1 MVREHPWV
9 HQPPNRTRYA
19 LSKLEQLEYIRA
31 ARCLINHPPITG
43 SVEGAETVWDE
54 LHRTHIWQGNY
65 IHYVGHF
72 LPWHRYLIRAHELL
86 LQRLC
91 GYTGAQP
98 YWDELGDYESG
109 PIHEAAIFDP
119 VFGFGGDGRDD
130 GCIQDGPFR
139 DLTLH
144 MSRESNHANYC
155 LSRSFDQQWFTWANR
170 SNVEECFVMTEYDEA
185 WQCYNE
191 FPHSAGHAVVG
202 GVMGDPIE
210 SSGDPIFY
218 LHHAYLDRLWW
229 QWQQADEA
237 NRLTAMG
244 GVNVPPQSIL
254 DLVGLQGPDPS
265 VVDYNGDEG
274 DTTTLRHVLWLHGIV
289 PNVTVADVLDLG
301 GEVICGTY
309 E

>member
-1 MVREHPWV
+1 VVLSARDDGLTDR
-9 HQPPNRTRYA
+9 RTRT
-19 LSKLEQLEYIRA
+19 E
-31 ARCLINHPPITG
+31 
-43 SVEGAETVWDE
+43 
-54 LHRTHIWQGNY
+54 
-65 IHYVGHF
+65 
-72 LPWHRYLIRAHELL
+72 
-86 LQRLC
+86 
-91 GYTGAQP
+91 
-98 YWDELGDYESG
+98 
-109 PIHEAAIFDP
+109 
-119 VFGFGGDGRDD
+119 D

-139 DLTLH
+139 DLTLR

-170 SNVEECFVMTEYDEA
+170 SNVEECFIMTEYDAA

-202 GVMGDPIE
+202 GVVRPPVSCFMDPSGEAAELTVTCLHFLEQMGDPIE
-210 SSGDPIFY
+210 SSGDPIFF

-237 NRLTAMG
+237 NRLTAIG

-301 GEVICGTY
+301 GEVICATY